1 MNCRQHL
8 RYAFFA
14 LLLPMAA
21 MAQIPGL
28 SKPEPAPV
36 EEKSEAPATIPIA
49 NIPLKAEEDERFI
62 QEAMLRAQS
71 SNKAG
76 AMAKQLKDIQ
86 NSVSTLSQKSQSSKL
101 EGVQIS
107 RLESL
112 DRHWSFLNRELTQWQ
127 GRLQSV
133 AKPLSEDAA
142 ELAARK
148 QVWINTRT
156 ATAATL
162 APPLLRSMDEL
173 LVEFEKAD
181 QTISQPLTKL
191 LDLGRDASIIQARVN
206 RNLAAVRAQI
216 AAVDR
221 DLAVIDSENLF
232 AALAASQTDETGD
245 LESLKKGLSIEQD
258 FRAEFDRANSRVERL
273 FWIYSFILLPLFI
286 WLAYSARKLLKG
298 DSRLEQYRKTLTRP
312 FSAWLLLTIMGLLIL
327 QLSGPLIR
335 VQLLLLLAWLP
346 VMRLQPQHVHDGI
359 GRWMYLT
366 AVFYVINLLAFLLSQ
381 NPLLFRLTV
390 LFNGLLMLGTLAWLL
405 YRSRTALKA
414 RTGRQLLLL
423 RIIIGVG
430 TAVMLVA
437 VVSNLIGNVTLAAM
451 LTDAALDT
459 AYMGL
464 FLFAVG
470 NVVRAFSRFLFRGTA
485 EKLKSRT
492 QHAGGLMEVMSGLF
506 NFALVALWLY
516 GALTVFRIYR
526 PLMAL
531 VHSISSFAIE
541 FGNISITIGSIVLF
555 GVSVYLSFWLAK
567 TIRGVLS
574 EDILPNMELPRGV
587 ANSISSLSYYALLVS
602 GLMVALAAAGFHIS
616 QLALILGALSVGIGL
631 GLQDVVKNFVSGL
644 ILMVERPV
652 QPGDIVEVSNTTGK
666 VRDIGMRATTL
677 TTFEGADVIVPNG
690 MLLSEK
696 MINWTLSSDNRRIDI
711 SIGVSYA
718 ADPKHVLDVLM
729 TVANKARGVTHNPA
743 PTVVFT
749 GFGPNSLDFSVR
761 AWTDN
766 YDDAI
771 FIRSALAVDIH
782 AALTEAG
789 IAIPFPQR
797 DLHLRSVDPDI
808 LSQLQRS
815 TP

>member
-112 DRHWSFLNRELTQWQ
+112 DKHWSFLNRELTQWQ

-191 LDLGRDASIIQARVN
+191 LDLGRDASIIQARVS

-258 FRAEFDRANSRVERL
+258 FRAEFDRANLRVERL

-312 FSAWLLLTIMGLLIL
+312 FSAWLLLTVMGLLIL

-346 VMRLQPQHVHDGI
+346 VMRLQPQHVHEGI

-405 YRSRTALKA
+405 YRSQTALKA
-414 RTGRQLLLL
+414 RTNRQLLVL

-437 VVSNLIGNVTLAAM
+437 VVSNLVGNVTLAVM

-459 AYMGL
+459 AYIGL

-506 NFALVALWLY
+506 NFVLVALWLY
-516 GALTVFRIYR
+516 GALTVFRIFR

-555 GVSVYLSFWLAK
+555 IVSVYLSFWLAK

-652 QPGDIVEVSNTTGK
+652 QPGDIVEVSNTTGR

-696 MINWTLSSDNRRIDI
+696 MINWTLSSDNRRIEI
-711 SIGVSYA
+711 AIGVSYA
-718 ADPKHVLDVLM
+718 ADPKHVLEVLM
-729 TVANKARGVTHNPA
+729 AVANKARGVTHDPA

-749 GFGPNSLDFSVR
+749 GFGSHSLDFSVR

-771 FIRSALAVDIH
+771 FIRSALALDIH

>member
-1 MNCRQHL
+1 MNCRQRFCFAL
-8 RYAFFA
+8 FA
-14 LLLPMAA
+14 LLLPAA
-21 MAQIPGL
+21 SMAQLPGL
-28 SKPEPAPV
+28 GKPEPAPA
-36 EEKSEAPATIPIA
+36 EEKAEAPATIPIA

-71 SNKAG
+71 SHKAE
-76 AMAKQLKDIQ
+76 AMARQLKEIQ
-86 NSVSTLSQKSQSSKL
+86 KSVNTLSQKSQTVKL

-112 DRHWSFLNRELTQWQ
+112 DRHWSFLDRELAQWQ
-127 GRLQSV
+127 GRLQSS

-156 ATAATL
+156 AAAETL
-162 APPLLRSMDEL
+162 APPLLRSLDDL

-181 QTISQPLTKL
+181 RTISRPLTKL
-191 LDLGRDASIIQARVN
+191 LDLGRDASIIQASVS
-206 RNLAAVRAQI
+206 RNLAAVRKQI
-216 AAVDR
+216 AAVDH
-221 DLAVIDSENLF
+221 DLAVLDSDNLYV
-232 AALAASQTDETGD
+232 ALTASKTDQAGD
-245 LESLKKGLSIEQD
+245 LESLKKGLSIEED
-258 FRAEFDRANSRVERL
+258 FRAEFDRSNEKPERV
-273 FWIYSFILLPLFI
+273 FWIFAALLLPLFL
-286 WLAYSARKLLKG
+286 WLAYSARTLLKG

-312 FSAWLLLTIMGLLIL
+312 FSAWLLLTVMGLLIL
-327 QLSGPLIR
+327 QMSGPMIR
-335 VQLLLLLAWLP
+335 IQLLMLLAWLP

-366 AVFYVINLLAFLLSQ
+366 AVFYVINLVAFLLSQ

-390 LFNGLLMLGTLAWLL
+390 LFNGLLMLATLAWLL

-414 RTGRQLLLL
+414 RTSRQLLVL
-423 RIIIGVG
+423 RIIIGLSAV
-430 TAVMLVA
+430 VMLVA
-437 VVSNLIGNVTLAAM
+437 VVSNIIGNVTLAGM
-451 LTDAALDT
+451 LTDATLDT

-470 NVVRAFSRFLFRGTA
+470 NVVRAFSRFLFRATA

-492 QHAGGLMEVMSGLF
+492 QHAGGLLDVMSGLF

-516 GALTVFRIYR
+516 GAMSAFRIFR
-526 PLMAL
+526 PMMAL
-531 VHSISSFAIE
+531 VKSIASFAIE

-652 QPGDIVEVSNTTGK
+652 QPGDIVEVSNTTGR

-696 MINWTLSSDNRRIDI
+696 MINWTLSSDNRRIEI
-711 SIGVSYA
+711 AIGVSYE
-718 ADPKHVLDVLM
+718 ADPKTVLALLSE
-729 TVANKARGVTHNPA
+729 VAGKAAGVTHNP
-743 PTVVFT
+743 PPSVVFT
-749 GFGPNSLDFSVR
+749 GFGANSLDFSVR
-761 AWTDN
+761 AWTEN
-766 YDDAI
+766 YDDAV
-771 FIRSALAVDIH
+771 FVRSALAVDIH
-782 AALTEAG
+782 AALTGAG
-789 IAIPFPQR
+789 ISIPFPQR
-797 DLHLRSVDPDI
+797 DLHVRSIDPDI

-815 TP
+815 SP

>member
-652 QPGDIVEVSNTTGK
+652 QPGDIVEVS
-666 VRDIGMRATTL
+666 
-677 TTFEGADVIVPNG
+677 
-690 MLLSEK
+690 
-696 MINWTLSSDNRRIDI
+696 
-711 SIGVSYA
+711 
-718 ADPKHVLDVLM
+718 
-729 TVANKARGVTHNPA
+729 
-743 PTVVFT
+743 
-749 GFGPNSLDFSVR
+749 
-761 AWTDN
+761 
-766 YDDAI
+766 
-771 FIRSALAVDIH
+771 
-782 AALTEAG
+782 
-789 IAIPFPQR
+789 
-797 DLHLRSVDPDI
+797 
-808 LSQLQRS
+808 
-815 TP
+815 

>member
-1 MNCRQHL
+1 MNCRQQL
-8 RYAFFA
+8 RYAFVA

-28 SKPEPAPV
+28 SKAEPAPA
-36 EEKSEAPATIPIA
+36 EEKVEAPATIAIA
-49 NIPLKAEEDERFI
+49 NIPLKREEDERFI

-71 SNKAG
+71 SSKAE
-76 AMAKQLKDIQ
+76 AMARQLKEIQ
-86 NSVSTLSQKSQSSKL
+86 KSVSTLSQKSQSSKL

-112 DRHWSFLNRELTQWQ
+112 DRHWSFLDRELTQWQ
-127 GRLQSV
+127 SRLQSA

-156 ATAATL
+156 AAAGTL
-162 APPLLRSMDEL
+162 AVPLLRSLDEL
-173 LVEFEKAD
+173 LIEFEKAD
-181 QTISQPLTKL
+181 QAISQPLTKL
-191 LDLGRDASIIQARVN
+191 LDLGRDASIIQARVS
-206 RNLAAVRAQI
+206 RNLDAVRKQI
-216 AAVDR
+216 DSVDH
-221 DLAVIDSENLF
+221 DLAVLDSENLYI
-232 AALAASQTDETGD
+232 ALTTSGSNEAGD
-245 LESLKKGLSIEQD
+245 LESLKKGLSIEED
-258 FRAEFDRANSRVERL
+258 FRAEFDRANARPERV
-273 FWIYSFILLPLFI
+273 FWIFALLLLPLFF
-286 WLAYSARKLLKG
+286 WLSYSAKTLLKS

-312 FSAWLLLTIMGLLIL
+312 FSAWLLLTVMGLLLL
-327 QLSGPLIR
+327 QMSGPMIR
-335 VQLLLLLAWLP
+335 IQLLMLLAWLP

-381 NPLLFRLTV
+381 NPILFRLTV

-405 YRSRTALKA
+405 YRSRTELKT
-414 RTGRQLLLL
+414 RTNRQLLLL
-423 RIIIGVG
+423 RIIIGVS
-430 TAVMLVA
+430 ALVMLIA
-437 VVSNLIGNVTLAAM
+437 VISNAIGNVTLAAM
-451 LTDAALDT
+451 LTDATLDT
-459 AYMGL
+459 AYLGL

-470 NVVRAFSRFLFRGTA
+470 NVVRAFSRLLFRGTA
-485 EKLKSRT
+485 ERLKSRT
-492 QHAGGLMEVMSGLF
+492 QHAGGLLEVISGLF
-506 NFALVALWLY
+506 NFSLAALWLY
-516 GALTVFRIYR
+516 GALSAFRVFR

-531 VHSISSFAIE
+531 VKSIASFAIE
-541 FGNISITIGSIVLF
+541 FGSISITIGSIVLF
-555 GVSVYLSFWLAK
+555 GISVYLSFWLAK

-587 ANSISSLSYYALLVS
+587 ANSVSSLSYYALLLT

-616 QLALILGALSVGIGL
+616 QLAIILGALSVGIGL

-677 TTFEGADVIVPNG
+677 TTFDGADVIVPNG

-696 MINWTLSSDNRRIDI
+696 MINWTLSSDKRRIEI
-711 SIGVSYA
+711 PIGVSYD
-718 ADPKHVLDVLM
+718 ADPKQVLAVL
-729 TVANKARGVTHNPA
+729 TAVAEAANGVTRNPA
-743 PTVVFT
+743 PSVVFM
-749 GFGPNSLDFSVR
+749 GFGASSLDFSVR

-771 FIRSALAVDIH
+771 FVRSALAVNIH
-782 AALTEAG
+782 AALIEAG
-789 IAIPFPQR
+789 IAIPYPQR
-797 DLHLRSVDPDI
+797 DLHLRSVDPEI

>member
-112 DRHWSFLNRELTQWQ
+112 DKHWSFLNRELTQWQ

-206 RNLAAVRAQI
+206 RNLAAGRAQI

-451 LTDAALDT
+451 LTDAVLDT

-729 TVANKARGVTHNPA
+729 TVANKARGVTHNPP

>member
-1 MNCRQHL
+1 MNCRLHL

-28 SKPEPAPV
+28 SKPDPAPA

-148 QVWINTRT
+148 QIWINTRT

-191 LDLGRDASIIQARVN
+191 LDLGRDASIIQARVS

-232 AALAASQTDETGD
+232 AALAASQADETGN
-245 LESLKKGLSIEQD
+245 LESLKRGFSIEAD

-390 LFNGLLMLGTLAWLL
+390 LFNGLLMLVTLAWLL

-414 RTGRQLLLL
+414 RTNRQLFVL

-506 NFALVALWLY
+506 NFVLVALWLY
-516 GALTVFRIYR
+516 GALTVFRIFR

-718 ADPKHVLDVLM
+718 ADPKHVLEVLM
-729 TVANKARGVTHNPA
+729 AVANKAHGVTHNPS

-749 GFGPNSLDFSVR
+749 GFGPHSLDFSVR

>member
-8 RYAFFA
+8 RYAFVA

-28 SKPEPAPV
+28 SKPEPAPA
-36 EEKSEAPATIPIA
+36 EQKSEEPATIPIA

-71 SNKAG
+71 SNKAD
-76 AMAKQLKDIQ
+76 AMARQLKDIQ
-86 NSVSTLSQKSQSSKL
+86 KSVSTLSQKSQSGKL

-112 DRHWSFLNRELTQWQ
+112 NRHWSFLDRELTQWQ
-127 GRLQSV
+127 SRLQSV

-142 ELAARK
+142 ELASRK

-156 ATAATL
+156 AAAATL

-173 LVEFEKAD
+173 LLEFEKAD

-191 LDLGRDASIIQARVN
+191 LDLGRDASIIQARVS
-206 RNLAAVRAQI
+206 RNLAAVRKQI
-216 AAVDR
+216 SSVDH
-221 DLAVIDSENLF
+221 DLAVLDSDNLYIALT
-232 AALAASQTDETGD
+232 AAKSEEAGD
-245 LESLKKGLSIEQD
+245 LESLKKGLSIEED
-258 FRAEFDRANSRVERL
+258 FRAEFDRANERPERV
-273 FWIYSFILLPLFI
+273 FWIFALLLLPLFL
-286 WLAYSARKLLKG
+286 WLSYSARKLLKG

-312 FSAWLLLTIMGLLIL
+312 FSAWLLLAVMGLLIL
-327 QLSGPLIR
+327 QMSGPMIR
-335 VQLLLLLAWLP
+335 IQLLMLLAWLP

-390 LFNGLLMLGTLAWLL
+390 LFNGMLMLGTLAWLL
-405 YRSRTALKA
+405 YRSRTALNA
-414 RTGRQLLLL
+414 RSNRQLLVL
-423 RIIIGVG
+423 RIIIGVS
-430 TAVMLVA
+430 TLAMLVA
-437 VVSNLIGNVTLAAM
+437 VVSNIFGNVTLAAM
-451 LTDAALDT
+451 LTDATLDT

-492 QHAGGLMEVMSGLF
+492 QHAGGLLEVMSGLF
-506 NFALVALWLY
+506 NFVLVALWLY
-516 GALTVFRIYR
+516 GALTVFRIFR
-526 PLMAL
+526 PLMVL
-531 VHSISSFAIE
+531 VNSISSFAIE

-652 QPGDIVEVSNTTGK
+652 QPGDIVEVSNTTGR

-696 MINWTLSSDNRRIDI
+696 MINWTLSSDNRRIEI
-711 SIGVSYA
+711 AIGVSYQ
-718 ADPKHVLDVLM
+718 ADPKHVLAVL
-729 TVANKARGVTHNPA
+729 TAVANKAEGVTHDPP

-771 FIRSALAVDIH
+771 FIRSALAVDMH

-789 IAIPFPQR
+789 IAIPYPQR

-815 TP
+815 SP

>member
-1 MNCRQHL
+1 MNCRQRL
-8 RYAFFA
+8 RCACLV

-21 MAQIPGL
+21 TAQIPGL
-28 SKPEPAPV
+28 GKPEPAPV
-36 EEKSEAPATIPIA
+36 EEKAEAPATIPIA
-49 NIPLKAEEDERFI
+49 SIPLKAEEDERFI

-71 SNKAG
+71 SSKAD
-76 AMAKQLKDIQ
+76 AMARQLTDIQ
-86 NSVSTLSQKSQSSKL
+86 KSVSTLSQKSQGSKL

-112 DRHWSFLNRELTQWQ
+112 DRHWSFLDRELSQWQ
-127 GRLQSV
+127 SRLQSV

-156 ATAATL
+156 AAAATL

-173 LVEFEKAD
+173 LLEFEKAD
-181 QTISQPLTKL
+181 RTISQPLTRL
-191 LDLGRDASIIQARVN
+191 LDLGRDASIIQARVS
-206 RNLAAVRAQI
+206 RNLAAVRKQI
-216 AAVDR
+216 SAVDR
-221 DLAVIDSENLF
+221 DLGVIDSENLF
-232 AALAASQTDETGD
+232 AALAASQADETGNLD
-245 LESLKKGLSIEQD
+245 SLKKGFSIEAD
-258 FRAEFDRANSRVERL
+258 FRAEFDRANARLERL

-312 FSAWLLLTIMGLLIL
+312 FSAWLLLTVMGLLIL
-327 QLSGPLIR
+327 QMSGPMIR
-335 VQLLLLLAWLP
+335 LQLLMLLAWLP
-346 VMRLQPQHVHDGI
+346 VMRLQPQHVHDGV

-390 LFNGLLMLGTLAWLL
+390 LFNGLLMLVTLAWLL

-423 RIIIGVG
+423 RTIIGAG

-437 VVSNLIGNVTLAAM
+437 VVSNIIGNVTLAAM
-451 LTDAALDT
+451 LTDAALDS

-492 QHAGGLMEVMSGLF
+492 QHAGGLLEVMSGLF

-516 GALTVFRIYR
+516 GTLTVFRIFR

-541 FGNISITIGSIVLF
+541 FGNISITVGSIVLF

-567 TIRGVLS
+567 TLRGVLS

-718 ADPKHVLDVLM
+718 ADPKHVLEVLM
-729 TVANKARGVTHNPA
+729 AVANKARGVTHNPP

-766 YDDAI
+766 YDEAV

-782 AALTEAG
+782 AALTDAG

-815 TP
+815 SP